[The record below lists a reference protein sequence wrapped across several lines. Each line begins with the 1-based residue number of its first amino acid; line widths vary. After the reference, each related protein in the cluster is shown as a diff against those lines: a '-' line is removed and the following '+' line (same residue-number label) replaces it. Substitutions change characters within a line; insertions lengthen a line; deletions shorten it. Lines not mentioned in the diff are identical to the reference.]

1 MELLQLRYFLTVAE
15 LLNIS
20 HAAKY
25 HRIPQPAMSKTISRL
40 EKELGTPL
48 FDRYKNKLT
57 LTPEG
62 ETFYRTVSQSLSGI
76 DSAAQTLS
84 REDAPLSGELKILVC
99 QHRGTV
105 LDSII
110 AFKKQYPQVSFRF
123 FYEEDAAENRD
134 FDLCIGSEPPEE
146 RFNSSVCLITEPL
159 KLVTAADHPAAKKE
173 TLRFEDLRQEP
184 FAIISR
190 NSSLWRHTELQ
201 CRQVGFVPRVSVT
214 CGDLH
219 CLLRYVASG
228 LAVTLGPAVSWRNLP
243 GDGVVFLST
252 EPALFRSTYLFWN
265 GEKIPSRLCSTYRDF
280 LVEYFQ
286 QLPQIN

>member
-15 LLNIS
+15 MLNIS
-20 HAAKY
+20 HAAKH

-62 ETFYRTVSQSLSGI
+62 AQFYRTVSQSLTGI
-76 DSAAQTLS
+76 DSAAQTLN
-84 REDAPLSGELKILVC
+84 RTDAPLHGELKILVC

-123 FYEEDAAENRD
+123 YYEEDRSEKQN
-134 FDLCIGSEPPEE
+134 FDLCIGTEAPGEQ
-146 RFNSSVCLITEPL
+146 FDSSVCLITEPL
-159 KLVTAADHPAAKKE
+159 QLVMAENHPAAGE
-173 TLRFEDLRQEP
+173 TVPFSDLRQIP

-190 NSSLWRHTELQ
+190 ESSLWHYTHQQ
-201 CRQVGFVPRVSVT
+201 CRQAGFEPLVSVT

-228 LAVTLGPAVSWRNLP
+228 LAVTLGPAISWRSLP
-243 GDGVVFLST
+243 ADGLVFLPT
-252 EPALFRSTYLFWN
+252 EPAVFRSTYLYWN
-265 GEKIPSRLCSTYRDF
+265 SRKVPTKLCVAYRKF
-280 LVEYFQ
+280 LTEYFQ
-286 QLPQIN
+286 KLSGQQ